1 MAQVTVV
8 GSVNLDLLAHA
19 PALPRPGETI
29 TDATFDQHPGG
40 KGANQALAARRM
52 GADVRLIG
60 CIGDDPEAVAATLLL
75 REAGVDLSRTR
86 TVSDA
91 HTGIALIV
99 VGPDG
104 QNQIVVAPGAN
115 RSLTRADIEV
125 SDTDV
130 VICQLEIPVDVV
142 ASAVE
147 QAPFSVVNCAPARP
161 LPDGLLANCDV
172 VVVNETERVFYG
184 SALKDAALVVVTL
197 GAEGAVAFQHGT
209 EVARVPSLRV
219 DAIDTVGAGDTFV
232 GTLAVELASGCE
244 LDAALRMA
252 TAAGAVATTRVGAQ
266 PAIPTRAEVT
276 ARLERE
282 VM

>member
-1 MAQVTVV
+1 MSLVTVV
-8 GSVNLDLLAHA
+8 GSVNLDLVARA

-29 TDATFDQHPGG
+29 TDATFEQHPGG

-52 GADVRLIG
+52 GADVRLIA
-60 CIGDDPEAVAATLLL
+60 CIGDDAEGRAATHLL
-75 REAGVDLSRTR
+75 RGAGVDLARTR
-86 TVSDA
+86 TTRDS

-115 RSLTRADIEV
+115 RTLTLADV
-125 SDTDV
+125 DLTDTEV

-147 QAPFSVVNCAPARP
+147 QAPFSILNCAPARP
-161 LPDGLLANCDV
+161 LPEGLLANCDV
-172 VVVNETERVFYG
+172 VVVNETERAFYG
-184 SALKDAALVVVTL
+184 TMLEDARLVVVTL
-197 GAEGAVAFQHGT
+197 GAEGAAAFQRGT

-232 GTLAVELASGCE
+232 GTLGVELASGNE
-244 LDAALRMA
+244 LEPAMRVAA
-252 TAAGAVATTRVGAQ
+252 AAGAIATTRQGAQ

-276 ARLERE
+276 ARMQEE
-282 VM
+282 DT